1 MLASWNHQYISHSM
15 QPVQDTTMQLSWVF
29 IAFYNQVFSR
39 SPWFPLVLLSLHTFI
54 RVCPRSPYCVHV
66 LPSKVI
72 IIDFWIDSFCK
83 LNVTFTGLDRWAR
96 FPVKARIAG
105 CPRIFQSKHDILY
118 LRIRFVFS
126 WQPTV
131 QCSRICEI
139 NKKILIHFIDFSD
152 SLQEESPK
160 GCSCG
165 KNTSRGGK
173 AACKTSGT
181 TSCSCVRKGKTCTG
195 ICICKN
201 CCNAGQTVVTTADNS
216 LNNMNITCRCGQNT
230 AKNTSFVACQDGK
243 RKSKCPC
250 LGYGKGCSTACQCKG
265 CGNIHGSSSR
275 APRSSVSGKR
285 KRVEAIYRRENSST
299 FLRSAGMS
307 TNAGP

>member
-1 MLASWNHQYISHSM
+1 MLASWNHQYTSPTM

-105 CPRIFQSKHDILY
+105 CPRIFLSKHYILY

-139 NKKILIHFIDFSD
+139 NKKYWYILLISQILCKRKVPRAALVAKI
-152 SLQEESPK
+152 LQEVVTQLVK
-160 GCSCG
+160 RLVRQAVL
-165 KNTSRGGK
+165 TWGK
-173 AACKTSGT
+173 AKHAHAFAFARLVAMLVKQS
-181 TSCSCVRKGKTCTG
+181 
-195 ICICKN
+195 
-201 CCNAGQTVVTTADNS
+201 S
-216 LNNMNITCRCGQNT
+216 LPPTI
-230 AKNTSFVACQDGK
+230 
-243 RKSKCPC
+243 
-250 LGYGKGCSTACQCKG
+250 L
-265 CGNIHGSSSR
+265 
-275 APRSSVSGKR
+275 
-285 KRVEAIYRRENSST
+285 
-299 FLRSAGMS
+299 
-307 TNAGP
+307 